1 MFARR
6 LNLDTFDERLDPCRP
21 LIDIRCWTHTFQPEM
36 GDFAGEE
43 AQINALEHNFLRG
56 KGQHKPFAAV
66 HRLATAM
73 QKMVPWQ

>member
-1 MFARR
+1 
-6 LNLDTFDERLDPCRP
+6 
-21 LIDIRCWTHTFQPEM
+21 M

-43 AQINALEHNFLRG
+43 AQIHAMEHNLLRG

-73 QKMVPWQ
+73 QKMVPWQQPVLTV